1 MVKKLNRILLDF
13 LVWIADNSHSLLLL
27 AGMSLL
33 VYAAFLFTFKTGI
46 ISAGIMLI
54 VISLLSAPKKG
65 GD

>member
-1 MVKKLNRILLDF
+1 
-13 LVWIADNSHSLLLL
+13 
-27 AGMSLL
+27 MSLL

>member
-1 MVKKLNRILLDF
+1 MLAF

-33 VYAAFLFTFKTGI
+33 VNAAFLFTFKTGI
-46 ISAGIMLI
+46 ISAGVMLI
-54 VISLLSAPKKG
+54 IISLLSAPKKG

>member
-1 MVKKLNRILLDF
+1 M
-13 LVWIADNSHSLLLL
+13 VWIADNSHSLLLL